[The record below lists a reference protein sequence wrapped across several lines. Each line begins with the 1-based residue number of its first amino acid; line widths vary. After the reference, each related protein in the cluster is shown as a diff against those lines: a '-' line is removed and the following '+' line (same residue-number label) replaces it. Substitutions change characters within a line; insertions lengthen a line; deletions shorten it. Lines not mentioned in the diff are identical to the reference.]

1 MKKLLISS
9 LLITFHAFSE
19 IRGLECFADYENKI
33 WFQIDLENKEVIK
46 PYLVENQEIEEP
58 AENAKTETA
67 KIDNNFFILFPL
79 FKNY

>member
-33 WFQIDLENKEVIK
+33 PQIINNLDLSI
-46 PYLVENQEIEEP
+46 
-58 AENAKTETA
+58 
-67 KIDNNFFILFPL
+67 
-79 FKNY
+79 FKSPKVKS